1 MWTALHLRDGHNRGG
16 CHGGLPQDEPHVQLL
31 QEVLVALVRGL
42 CVASCKAKNGKTNR
56 RLMWL
61 PVTWTILARKIF
73 KGGSGDSSLFLIE
86 SYKQSERSMRAKIRL
101 QAAAHCF

>member
-16 CHGGLPQDEPHVQLL
+16 RHGRLPQDEAHIQLL

-86 SYKQSERSMRAKIRL
+86 SYKQSERSMGAKIRL

>member
-1 MWTALHLRDGHNRGG
+1 
-16 CHGGLPQDEPHVQLL
+16 
-31 QEVLVALVRGL
+31 
-42 CVASCKAKNGKTNR
+42 
-56 RLMWL
+56 MWL

-86 SYKQSERSMRAKIRL
+86 SYKQSERSMGAKIRL